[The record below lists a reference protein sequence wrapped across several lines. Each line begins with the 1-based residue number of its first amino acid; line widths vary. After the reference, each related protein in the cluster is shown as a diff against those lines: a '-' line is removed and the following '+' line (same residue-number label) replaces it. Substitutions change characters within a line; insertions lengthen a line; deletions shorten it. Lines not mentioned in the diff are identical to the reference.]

1 MSKARNK
8 KTEAVRLSL
17 PVVDLINY
25 LARYRMDR
33 HKAIRV
39 RFLMKTIILVGT
51 GMIVVVIGRVIGC
64 C

>member
-25 LARYRMDR
+25 LAKENGLSFKEMESR
-33 HKAIRV
+33 IV
-39 RFLMKTIILVGT
+39 REWAESK
-51 GMIVVVIGRVIGC
+51 GMIR
-64 C
+64 